1 MIFINSAIRQFGE
14 NALIINYKAKQFF
27 NGQKLGKEDFDRL
40 FSVFAESGNIPR
52 FTHQAR
58 NNMILTICYFDA
70 DYNQNAANYYHLN
83 FKENI
88 YEKVSG
94 ASQKIVLN
102 YLFNLIEFEIKN
114 RTKSNSELKGF
125 FNALNSLSGVEKN
138 FEEYLLM
145 NYYFGVLQFLLKDYD
160 SSFAY
165 STSINIDVNEQI
177 KKNQIQQSDL
187 IKCIQIRNF
196 LLIIKTYE
204 NSDSKGNKNEIISNI
219 ECLFELC
226 KGQKEDFAITLGIKL
241 NEYQNTGFECSNC
254 IKTLEELITILHKE
268 MLYGRSHSNII
279 NQFIY
284 ISALLGYYNSLVEKF
299 DQVKRFSNKID
310 KNIAFLRE
318 FSQIPN
324 NKNSTK
330 HLPQFEFLNILLK
343 KMSGSLDKL
352 SKDQSQHL
360 ENYKRMLG
368 DNINGM
374 DNVIYNIFILTN
386 GKDSL
391 AKSLYKNKEDNYS
404 NIISNNQDLKADKIL
419 NCYLYLYNKLSL
431 LSNKIKSNK
440 NAIQELRIFSKKII
454 DYTINKVSINDFLK
468 DMFVLSYFKDI
479 FNRIYYSYIY
489 SFYFEGKYEESI
501 KEFNHYNDLIKIQ
514 FELNTNSNQ
523 KSYLDILK
531 IGADSYFKLNQF
543 DDASK
548 IYSSII
554 PHNKENGLIRC
565 NLGLCFVNLNEK
577 QKAYEQFKLAY
588 SYFQNKKDS
597 KKCSI
602 IQSLLD
608 SLN

>member
-1 MIFINSAIRQFGE
+1 
-14 NALIINYKAKQFF
+14 
-27 NGQKLGKEDFDRL
+27 
-40 FSVFAESGNIPR
+40 
-52 FTHQAR
+52 
-58 NNMILTICYFDA
+58 
-70 DYNQNAANYYHLN
+70 
-83 FKENI
+83 
-88 YEKVSG
+88 
-94 ASQKIVLN
+94 
-102 YLFNLIEFEIKN
+102 
-114 RTKSNSELKGF
+114 
-125 FNALNSLSGVEKN
+125 
-138 FEEYLLM
+138 
-145 NYYFGVLQFLLKDYD
+145 
-160 SSFAY
+160 
-165 STSINIDVNEQI
+165 
-177 KKNQIQQSDL
+177 
-187 IKCIQIRNF
+187 
-196 LLIIKTYE
+196 
-204 NSDSKGNKNEIISNI
+204 
-219 ECLFELC
+219 
-226 KGQKEDFAITLGIKL
+226 
-241 NEYQNTGFECSNC
+241 
-254 IKTLEELITILHKE
+254 
-268 MLYGRSHSNII
+268 MLYGRSHFNII

-343 KMSGSLDKL
+343 KMSGSLDNL

-386 GKDSL
+386 GNDSL

-419 NCYLYLYNKLSL
+419 TCYLYLYNKLSL
-431 LSNKIKSNK
+431 LLNKIKSNK
-440 NAIQELRIFSKKII
+440 NAIKELRILSKKII

-489 SFYFEGKYEESI
+489 SFYIEGQYEETI

-554 PHNKENGLIRC
+554 PNNKENGLIRC

-588 SYFQNKKDS
+588 SYFQNKNDS